1 MKKDIYNRF
10 LNSQSVSDLFAIG
23 PTTKMLLFVLLSN
36 FYGNKVQDIQIEN
49 YPTKIF
55 LKKTEIL
62 FAFSNKDVPLHP
74 VNKSLLP
81 L

>member
-1 MKKDIYNRF
+1 
-10 LNSQSVSDLFAIG
+10 
-23 PTTKMLLFVLLSN
+23 MLLFVLLSN

-74 VNKSLLP
+74 VNEKLIAAIAQLVEQRIRNA
-81 L
+81 

>member
-1 MKKDIYNRF
+1 
-10 LNSQSVSDLFAIG
+10 
-23 PTTKMLLFVLLSN
+23 MLLFVLLSN

-62 FAFSNKDVPLHP
+62 FATFTVLEPYPTFWSGYGSKLLIRYSHRGQA
-74 VNKSLLP
+74 SLFLP
-81 L
+81 PAVKVI

>member
-1 MKKDIYNRF
+1 
-10 LNSQSVSDLFAIG
+10 
-23 PTTKMLLFVLLSN
+23 MLLFVLLSN

-74 VNKSLLP
+74 VTNAAIAQLVEQRIRNA
-81 L
+81 

>member
-1 MKKDIYNRF
+1 
-10 LNSQSVSDLFAIG
+10 
-23 PTTKMLLFVLLSN
+23 MLLFVLLSN

-74 VNKSLLP
+74 VNKAYCRYSSVGRATHS
-81 L
+81 

>member
-1 MKKDIYNRF
+1 
-10 LNSQSVSDLFAIG
+10 
-23 PTTKMLLFVLLSN
+23 MLLFVLLSN

-55 LKKTEIL
+55 LKKTEIP

>member
-1 MKKDIYNRF
+1 M
-10 LNSQSVSDLFAIG
+10 
-23 PTTKMLLFVLLSN
+23 
-36 FYGNKVQDIQIEN
+36 EN